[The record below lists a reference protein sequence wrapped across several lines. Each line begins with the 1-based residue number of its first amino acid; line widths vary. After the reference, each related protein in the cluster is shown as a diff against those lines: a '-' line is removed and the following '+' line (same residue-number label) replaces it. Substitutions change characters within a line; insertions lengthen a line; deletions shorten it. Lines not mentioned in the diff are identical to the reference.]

1 MLKNMFELCLV
12 QLRKQGVDKVP
23 TANNNFVR
31 LILFGNWV
39 GPEKDLEKALTTN
52 VVRCNDDLGL

>member
-1 MLKNMFELCLV
+1 MIELCLV
-12 QLRKQGVDKVP
+12 QLRKQGLDKVL

-31 LILFGNWV
+31 LKLFGNWV